1 VHGYDV
7 NPQYLAACETRY
19 RPLLGSRLS
28 LVEASI
34 DRTVVI
40 EPVEL
45 LVANLLTEY
54 VGIKEF
60 AAFVA
65 VNSSRIEVLSSVIQC
80 NDTADFVST
89 TAYPSS
95 FDGLSSIASDI
106 DPDALEAAMGN
117 AGLFGLGRFTYPL
130 PPARRH
136 DRRRESLRSPSGAS
150 AAHDPGVTS
159 SPDQ

>member
-1 VHGYDV
+1 M
-7 NPQYLAACETRY
+7 
-19 RPLLGSRLS
+19 
-28 LVEASI
+28 
-34 DRTVVI
+34 VI

-45 LVANLLTEY
+45 LIANQLIEY
-54 VGIKEF
+54 VGIEEF

-89 TAYPSS
+89 TAYASS

-130 PPARRH
+130 PNGK
-136 DRRRESLRSPSGAS
+136 SLTRQDFRAAGAER
-150 AAHDPGVTS
+150 
-159 SPDQ
+159 